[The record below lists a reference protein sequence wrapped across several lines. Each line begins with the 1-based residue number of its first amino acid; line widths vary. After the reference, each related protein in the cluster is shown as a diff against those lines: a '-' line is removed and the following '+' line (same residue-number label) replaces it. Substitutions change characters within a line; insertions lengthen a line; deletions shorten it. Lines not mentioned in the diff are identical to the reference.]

1 MIITRPNHDNTTN
14 YLFMWSK
21 PIIDFANNAKI
32 RIVDVS
38 GKKVT
43 KKIFESYISKI
54 KPAFIMING
63 HGNNNCVCGQNDE
76 ELVSK
81 GINEAV
87 FKNSVVYARSC
98 SSASGLGHACAANV
112 NTTYIGYTG
121 DYWFMFEEDKL
132 FHPLEDQT
140 AKKFLEPSNYV
151 AISLLKGYTAQ
162 EANKRSKNI
171 MKQQILK
178 MLASTASS
186 DDQSMLPLMIWNYNH
201 QVCLGDGN
209 ATVR

>member
-21 PIIDFANNAKI
+21 HILNFAKEVNI

-43 KKIFESYISKI
+43 KKVLESYIKKI
-54 KPAFIMING
+54 KPIFIMING
-63 HGNNNCVCGQNDE
+63 HGNNDCVYGQNDE
-76 ELVSK
+76 ELVRK
-81 GINEAV
+81 GVNETV
-87 FKNSVVYARSC
+87 FKDTVVYARSC
-98 SSASGLGHACAANV
+98 SSASGLGHACATNV

-121 DYWFMFEEDKL
+121 DFWFMFEEDKL

-140 AKKFLEPSNYV
+140 AEKFLESSNYV
-151 AISLLKGYTAQ
+151 AISLLKGFTAH
-162 EANKRSKNI
+162 EANKRSKDI

-186 DDQSMLPLMIWNYNH
+186 DAQSMLPLMIWNYNH

-209 ATVR
+209 VRIK

>member
-21 PIIDFANNAKI
+21 HILTFAKEANI

-43 KKIFESYISKI
+43 KKVLESYIKKI
-54 KPAFIMING
+54 KPIFIMING
-63 HGNNNCVCGQNDE
+63 HGNNDCVCGQDDE
-76 ELVSK
+76 ELVRN
-81 GINEAV
+81 GVNETI
-87 FKNSVVYARSC
+87 FKDTVVYARSC
-98 SSASGLGHACAANV
+98 SSASGLGQTCAANV

-121 DYWFMFEEDKL
+121 DFWFMFEEEKL
-132 FHPLEDQT
+132 FRPLEDQT
-140 AKKFLEPSNYV
+140 AEKFLEPSNYV
-151 AISLLKGYTAQ
+151 AISLLKGCTAQ
-162 EANKRSKNI
+162 EANKRSKNM

-178 MLASTASS
+178 MFASTASS
-186 DDQSMLPLMIWNYNH
+186 DAQSMLPLMMWNYNH

-209 ATVR
+209 ATIR